1 MNYKI
6 ILAHQFSK
14 DFESVYDYISFVL
27 QNQTAAINIT
37 TLAQAKINTLPD
49 FPEKYPLVN
58 DISLAH
64 KQIRYIPVD
73 NYLIFYRINKIK
85 NEIQILRFL
94 YAKSNWL
101 NILKTNNTTFNY
113 PENLFEDKHYIN
125 EVKEKYK

>member
-14 DFESVYDYISFVL
+14 DFESVYDYIAFVL

-37 TLAQAKINTLPD
+37 ALAQAKINTLPD
-49 FPEKYPLVN
+49 FPEKYPLIS

-64 KQIRYIPVD
+64 QQIRYIPVD
-73 NYLIFYRINKIK
+73 NYLVFYRINKNK

-101 NILKTNNTTFNY
+101 NILKTNKTNFNY

-125 EVKEKYK
+125 ENREKY